1 MKTEICVKFKYENYI
16 LTLSLIILFYSPTCM
31 DIFEL
36 QILVWSSLSNV
47 SNLGFFPPYIK
58 NKSKDFILIIKK
70 INDINDIFFL
80 LSIRSG
86 VGHVERPSFKGFEIP
101 LPIHF
106 YNCSKGLVA

>member
-1 MKTEICVKFKYENYI
+1 
-16 LTLSLIILFYSPTCM
+16 M

-86 VGHVERPSFKGFEIP
+86 VGHVERPSFKGFKIP

-106 YNCSKGLVA
+106 YNCSKRLVA